1 MSGERVQHTSYSVDV
16 AAPAGVV
23 YALLADTTQW
33 PLFVPPSI
41 HVERLDFDG
50 TSDRFGMWATA
61 NGTVTSWV
69 SRRSLDPTRRTID
82 FHQEVPAPPA
92 TAMSGRW
99 EVTERGSGHSRL
111 TLHHRFAAAAGDP
124 AGARWLAEAT
134 DGNSHAE
141 LEQLKRTAEQ
151 WTALDGLL
159 LSFEDSV
166 RVEGPPELVYDFL
179 YRAGDWPLHLPE
191 VTRAHVT
198 EDRTGVQLLAM
209 DSLAA
214 DGTADTSESVRV
226 CFPHAGRI
234 VHKQTRTPRLI
245 AAHTGEWSVDPD
257 ETGVTAIA
265 SHQVLLRAEDIEPVL
280 GPGADLAQARDHVRR
295 SIGGASTRVLHLAR
309 RHAETA
315 VPTLS
320 ARR

>member
-50 TSDRFGMWATA
+50 TRDRFGMWATA
-61 NGTVTSWV
+61 GGAVTSWV
-69 SRRSLDPTRRTID
+69 SRRSLDPVRRTID

-99 EVTERGSGHSRL
+99 EVAERPGGRSRL
-111 TLHHRFAAAAGDP
+111 TLHHRFAVAAGDE
-124 AGARWLAEAT
+124 AGARWLAEVT

-151 WTALDGLL
+151 WSALDGLL
-159 LSFEDSV
+159 LSFEDAV

-179 YRAGDWPLHLPE
+179 YRAGDWPVHLPE
-191 VTRAHVT
+191 VVRAHVT
-198 EDRTGVQLLAM
+198 EDRTGVQSLTM
-209 DSLAA
+209 DTRAA
-214 DGTADTSESVRV
+214 DGTLDTSESVRI
-226 CFPHAGRI
+226 CLPHAGRI
-234 VHKQTRTPRLI
+234 VYKRTRAPRLL

-257 ETGVTAIA
+257 ETGVTAVA
-265 SHQVLLRAEDIEPVL
+265 SHRVLLRAEDIETVL

-295 SIGGASTRVLHLAR
+295 TLGGASTRVLHLAR

>member
-50 TSDRFGMWATA
+50 TRDRFGMWATA
-61 NGTVTSWV
+61 GGTVTSWV
-69 SRRSLDPTRRTID
+69 SRRSLDPARRTID

-99 EVTERGSGHSRL
+99 EVAELGGGRSRL
-111 TLHHRFAAAAGDP
+111 TLHHRFAVADGDR

-151 WTALDGLL
+151 WSALDGLL
-159 LSFEDSV
+159 LTFEDSV
-166 RVEGPPELVYDFL
+166 RVQGPPELVYDFL
-179 YRAGDWPLHLPE
+179 YRAEDWPLHLPE
-191 VTRAHVT
+191 ITRAQVSEH
-198 EDRTGVQLLAM
+198 RTGVQLLDLATR
-209 DSLAA
+209 AA

-226 CFPHAGRI
+226 CLPHAGRI
-234 VHKQTRTPRLI
+234 VYKRTRTPRLL

-257 ETGVTAIA
+257 ETGVTAVA
-265 SHQVLLRAEDIEPVL
+265 SHRVLLRPEDIEPVL
-280 GPGADLAQARDHVRR
+280 GPGADLARARDHVRR
-295 SIGGASTRVLHLAR
+295 SLGGTCTRILHLAR

>member
-16 AAPAGVV
+16 SAPAGVV

-61 NGTVTSWV
+61 GGTVTSWV
-69 SRRSLDPTRRTID
+69 SRRSLDPARRTID

-92 TAMSGRW
+92 TAMAGRW
-99 EVTERGSGHSRL
+99 EVAELAGGRSRL
-111 TLHHRFAAAAGDP
+111 TLHHRFATAAGDET
-124 AGARWLAEAT
+124 GARWLADAT
-134 DGNSHAE
+134 DANSHAE

-179 YRAGDWPLHLPE
+179 YRAGDWPAHLPE
-191 VTRAHVT
+191 VTRAHVV
-198 EDRTGVQLLAM
+198 EDRTGVQLLTM
-209 DSLAA
+209 DTRAA
-214 DGTADTSESVRV
+214 DGTTDTSESVRI
-226 CFPHAGRI
+226 CLPHAGRI
-234 VHKQTRTPRLI
+234 VYKRTRTPRLL

-257 ETGVTAIA
+257 ESGVTAVA
-265 SHQVLLRAEDIEPVL
+265 SHRVLLRAEDIEPVL

-295 SIGGASTRVLHLAR
+295 ALGGAGTRVLHLAR

-315 VPTLS
+315 VPSLS